1 MGMVGR
7 SIDWLIGGPRVGG
20 AAEARLGGWL
30 ARPPVDLARPHERV
44 RCVALDADAPAPGQ
58 RGSRPPALGAVAVHG
73 RRIVVG
79 DVFVATP
86 PLEGVPDP
94 DGAAVVDTVLGFLEW
109 SGKSPLVIYGDGL
122 APAPFEHALTELF
135 GVPIAFDWLDL
146 ALLLPALVP
155 GTANVSRADWLAHVG
170 LADDG
175 HEPAPIRA
183 FGTARLYL
191 VALAAATAAGIES
204 PAQLLKLREG

>member
-44 RCVALDADAPAPGQ
+44 RWVALDADAPASGQ
-58 RGSRPPALGAVAVHG
+58 REPRPPALGAVGVHG

-79 DVFVATP
+79 DAFHATP
-86 PLEGVPDP
+86 PPEGVPDP

-109 SGKSPLVIYGDGL
+109 AGKSPLVIYGDEL
-122 APAPFEHALTELF
+122 APAPFEHALAELF
-135 GVPIAFDWLDL
+135 GVPVRFDWLDL
-146 ALLLPALVP
+146 AVLLPALFP
-155 GTANVSRADWLAHVG
+155 GTANADRADWLARVG
-170 LADDG
+170 LADDS
-175 HEPAPIRA
+175 HEPASIRA
-183 FGTARLYL
+183 FGTARLFL
-191 VALAAATAAGIES
+191 VALAAATAAGVET
-204 PAQLLKLREG
+204 PAQLIRLRDR

>member
-30 ARPPVDLARPHERV
+30 ARPPVDLARAHERV

-58 RGSRPPALGAVAVHG
+58 RESRPPALGAVGVHG

-79 DVFVATP
+79 DAFHAMP
-86 PLEGVPDP
+86 PHEAVPDRE
-94 DGAAVVDTVLGFLEW
+94 GTAVVDAVLGFLEW
-109 SGKSPLVIYGDGL
+109 AGKSPLVIYGDAF

-146 ALLLPALVP
+146 AVLLPALLP
-155 GTANVSRADWLAHVG
+155 GTANASRADWLAHVG
-170 LADDG
+170 LADDSDD
-175 HEPAPIRA
+175 PAPIRA
-183 FGTARLYL
+183 FGTAQLYL
-191 VALAAATAAGIES
+191 VALAAATTAGVET
-204 PAQLLKLREG
+204 PAQLLKLRQG